1 MSGSLRKPDDK
12 DWHFLKKKPITLNL
26 LVAFSKEG
34 MVMQNVFWIL
44 TQINPLGQ

>member
-1 MSGSLRKPDDK
+1 MSGSERKPDNK
-12 DWHFLKKKPITLNL
+12 DWHFFTKKPITLNL
-26 LVAFSKEG
+26 LVTFSKEG